1 MHIFFAADNRSR
13 LCTKTILL
21 NIQKV
26 ISMKKKQVELTQEQC
41 QEIIDQMTTRSFYRS
56 DKGNSSDMENLQ
68 TMESVGSS
76 IDDILPEPLPSVA
89 KQAQTEAASS
99 VAEVAKEI
107 SPIVNAEEQPPTPP
121 IQRRVSSKQRKL
133 SLEEYRNTFMRP
145 YKIEDRKPVFI
156 SGKLRKMLDKFACKI
171 GEDRM
176 SMSGL
181 LENIV
186 RHHIELYS
194 EDFEHW
200 KGM

>member
-1 MHIFFAADNRSR
+1 MS
-13 LCTKTILL
+13 
-21 NIQKV
+21 
-26 ISMKKKQVELTQEQC
+26 KKETLSKAELQEMTGLDFSEQNSQVE
-41 QEIIDQMTTRSFYRS
+41 
-56 DKGNSSDMENLQ
+56 ENRKK
-68 TMESVGSS
+68 S
-76 IDDILPEPLPSVA
+76 IDAALENFSIENIKPLPLPSVTE
-89 KQAQTEAASS
+89 QAQTEAAPP
-99 VAEVAKEI
+99 VTEDVDEV
-107 SPIVNAEEQPPTPP
+107 PPTNVVEEQPSAPT

-156 SGKLRKMLDKFACKI
+156 SGKLRKILDKFACKI

>member
-1 MHIFFAADNRSR
+1 MS
-13 LCTKTILL
+13 
-21 NIQKV
+21 
-26 ISMKKKQVELTQEQC
+26 KKQTLSKTELQE
-41 QEIIDQMTTRSFYRS
+41 MTGLDFS
-56 DKGNSSDMENLQ
+56 EQNLQ
-68 TMESVGSS
+68 VEENRMLEVDATFEKILGEESISES
-76 IDDILPEPLPSVA
+76 IPQVA
-89 KQAQTEAASS
+89 KQVQTEAETS
-99 VAEVAKEI
+99 VAEVADDI
-107 SPIVNAEEQPPTPP
+107 PPTNVVEEQPPAPA

-186 RHHIELYS
+186 RHHIELYAD
-194 EDFEHW
+194 DFEHW

>member
-1 MHIFFAADNRSR
+1 MSKKEI
-13 LCTKTILL
+13 K
-21 NIQKV
+21 
-26 ISMKKKQVELTQEQC
+26 ISNEEMMELMGLKRTSNS
-41 QEIIDQMTTRSFYRS
+41 DDDS
-56 DKGNSSDMENLQ
+56 DK
-68 TMESVGSS
+68 TA
-76 IDDILPEPLPSVA
+76 IDLAIEKYSREELA
-89 KQAQTEAASS
+89 
-99 VAEVAKEI
+99 AKE
-107 SPIVNAEEQPPTPP
+107 AEQPDEPTTDEIAINNSEGVTEVVVDEQPPTPP

>member
-1 MHIFFAADNRSR
+1 MS
-13 LCTKTILL
+13 
-21 NIQKV
+21 
-26 ISMKKKQVELTQEQC
+26 KKETLSKAELQEMTGLDFSEQNSQVE
-41 QEIIDQMTTRSFYRS
+41 
-56 DKGNSSDMENLQ
+56 ENRKK
-68 TMESVGSS
+68 S
-76 IDDILPEPLPSVA
+76 IDAALENFSIENIKPLPLPSVTE
-89 KQAQTEAASS
+89 QAQTGTESS
-99 VAEVAKEI
+99 VAEVTDEA
-107 SPIVNAEEQPPTPP
+107 PPTNVVEEQPPTPP

-156 SGKLRKMLDKFACKI
+156 SGKLRKMLDNVACKI

>member
-1 MHIFFAADNRSR
+1 
-13 LCTKTILL
+13 
-21 NIQKV
+21 
-26 ISMKKKQVELTQEQC
+26 MKRKLVELTQEQC
-41 QEIIDQMTTRSFYRS
+41 QEVIEKMAERSFYKS
-56 DKGNSSDMENLQ
+56 GTGKAHNAEELQ
-68 TMESVGSS
+68 TEESVESS

-89 KQAQTEAASS
+89 KQAQTEAVTS
-99 VAEVAKEI
+99 VTEVTEDV
-107 SPIVNAEEQPPTPP
+107 PPTNVVEEQPPTQP

>member
-1 MHIFFAADNRSR
+1 MS
-13 LCTKTILL
+13 
-21 NIQKV
+21 
-26 ISMKKKQVELTQEQC
+26 KKQTLSKTELQEMTGLDFSKQNSQVE
-41 QEIIDQMTTRSFYRS
+41 
-56 DKGNSSDMENLQ
+56 
-68 TMESVGSS
+68 ESRKKS
-76 IDDILPEPLPSVA
+76 IDAALEDFSIGNIKPLPLPSVTE
-89 KQAQTEAASS
+89 QAQTKAVPS
-99 VAEVAKEI
+99 VTEVTDEV
-107 SPIVNAEEQPPTPP
+107 PPTNIVEQQPPTPT

>member
-1 MHIFFAADNRSR
+1 
-13 LCTKTILL
+13 
-21 NIQKV
+21 
-26 ISMKKKQVELTQEQC
+26 MKKKQVELTQEQC

-76 IDDILPEPLPSVA
+76 IDDILPEPLPSAA
-89 KQAQTEAASS
+89 KLIQTET
-99 VAEVAKEI
+99 V
-107 SPIVNAEEQPPTPP
+107 SPIPEGTDEVLPINVVEQQPLTPP
-121 IQRRVSSKQRKL
+121 IHRRVSSKQRKL

>member
-1 MHIFFAADNRSR
+1 MHIFFAADNRSI

-41 QEIIDQMTTRSFYRS
+41 QEIIDQMTTRSFY
-56 DKGNSSDMENLQ
+56 KNGTGNAHNAEELQ
-68 TMESVGSS
+68 TEESVGSS
-76 IDDILPEPLPSVA
+76 IGDILPEPLPSVA

-99 VAEVAKEI
+99 VAEVATEI
-107 SPIVNAEEQPPTPP
+107 SPIVNAEELPPTPP

-186 RHHIELYS
+186 RHHIELYA
-194 EDFEHW
+194 EDFERW

>member
-1 MHIFFAADNRSR
+1 MTGLDFSEQNSQLEENR
-13 LCTKTILL
+13 
-21 NIQKV
+21 
-26 ISMKKKQVELTQEQC
+26 KK
-41 QEIIDQMTTRSFYRS
+41 
-56 DKGNSSDMENLQ
+56 
-68 TMESVGSS
+68 S
-76 IDDILPEPLPSVA
+76 IDAALEDFSIENIKPLPLPSVVE
-89 KQAQTEAASS
+89 QAQTKAVPS
-99 VAEVAKEI
+99 VTEVTDEV
-107 SPIVNAEEQPPTPP
+107 PPTNIVEQQPPTPT
-121 IQRRVSSKQRKL
+121 IQHRVSSKQRKL

-186 RHHIELYS
+186 RHHIELYA
-194 EDFEHW
+194 EDFEYW

>member
-1 MHIFFAADNRSR
+1 MHIFFAADNRSI

-76 IDDILPEPLPSVA
+76 IDDILPEPLPSAA
-89 KQAQTEAASS
+89 KLIQTET
-99 VAEVAKEI
+99 V
-107 SPIVNAEEQPPTPP
+107 SPIPEETDEVLPINVVEQQPLIPP
-121 IQRRVSSKQRKL
+121 IHRRVSSKQRKL

>member
-1 MHIFFAADNRSR
+1 
-13 LCTKTILL
+13 
-21 NIQKV
+21 
-26 ISMKKKQVELTQEQC
+26 MKKKQVELTQEQC
-41 QEIIDQMTTRSFYRS
+41 DEIIEKMTARSFYKS
-56 DKGNSSDMENLQ
+56 GTGNVHNADELQ
-68 TMESVGSS
+68 TEESVGSS

-89 KQAQTEAASS
+89 EQAQTEAIPS
-99 VAEVAKEI
+99 VAEVIDDVPPTNVVEQ
-107 SPIVNAEEQPPTPP
+107 QPPTPP

>member
-1 MHIFFAADNRSR
+1 MS
-13 LCTKTILL
+13 
-21 NIQKV
+21 
-26 ISMKKKQVELTQEQC
+26 KKQTLSKTELQE
-41 QEIIDQMTTRSFYRS
+41 MTGLDFSEQ
-56 DKGNSSDMENLQ
+56 NSQIE
-68 TMESVGSS
+68 ESRQKS
-76 IDDILPEPLPSVA
+76 IDAALENFSIENIKPLPLPSVA
-89 KQAQTEAASS
+89 EQAQTEAVPS
-99 VAEVAKEI
+99 VTEVTDET
-107 SPIVNAEEQPPTPP
+107 PPTNVVEEQPSAPP

-186 RHHIELYS
+186 RHHIELYA

>member
-1 MHIFFAADNRSR
+1 MEDFSIE
-13 LCTKTILL
+13 
-21 NIQKV
+21 NIKP
-26 ISMKKKQVELTQEQC
+26 L
-41 QEIIDQMTTRSFYRS
+41 
-56 DKGNSSDMENLQ
+56 
-68 TMESVGSS
+68 
-76 IDDILPEPLPSVA
+76 PLPSVA
-89 KQAQTEAASS
+89 EQAQTEAAPSIE
-99 VAEVAKEI
+99 EVTDEV
-107 SPIVNAEEQPPTPP
+107 PPTNVVEQQPPTPH

-145 YKIEDRKPVFI
+145 YKIEDRRPVFI

-176 SMSGL
+176 SMSVL

>member
-1 MHIFFAADNRSR
+1 
-13 LCTKTILL
+13 
-21 NIQKV
+21 
-26 ISMKKKQVELTQEQC
+26 MKKKQVELTQEQC

-68 TMESVGSS
+68 TMESVESS
-76 IDDILPEPLPSVA
+76 IDDILPEPLPSAA
-89 KQAQTEAASS
+89 KLIQTET
-99 VAEVAKEI
+99 V
-107 SPIVNAEEQPPTPP
+107 SPIPEETDEVLPINVVEQQPPTPP

>member
-1 MHIFFAADNRSR
+1 MHKDHM
-13 LCTKTILL
+13 L

-56 DKGNSSDMENLQ
+56 DKGNSTDMENLQ

-76 IDDILPEPLPSVA
+76 IDDILPEPLPSAV
-89 KQAQTEAASS
+89 KHIQTDT
-99 VAEVAKEI
+99 V
-107 SPIVNAEEQPPTPP
+107 SPISEETDEVLPTNVVEQQPPTPP

>member
-1 MHIFFAADNRSR
+1 
-13 LCTKTILL
+13 
-21 NIQKV
+21 
-26 ISMKKKQVELTQEQC
+26 MKRKLVELTQEQC
-41 QEIIDQMTTRSFYRS
+41 QEVIEKMAERSFYKS
-56 DKGNSSDMENLQ
+56 GTGKAHNAEELQ
-68 TMESVGSS
+68 TEDSVESS
-76 IDDILPEPLPSVA
+76 INDILPEPLPSVA
-89 KQAQTEAASS
+89 KQAQTEVASS
-99 VAEVAKEI
+99 VTEDVDE
-107 SPIVNAEEQPPTPP
+107 NPPTPP

-156 SGKLRKMLDKFACKI
+156 SGKLRKILDKFACKI

-194 EDFEHW
+194 EDLEHW

>member
-1 MHIFFAADNRSR
+1 
-13 LCTKTILL
+13 
-21 NIQKV
+21 
-26 ISMKKKQVELTQEQC
+26 MKRKLVELTQEQC
-41 QEIIDQMTTRSFYRS
+41 QEVIEKMAERSFYKS
-56 DKGNSSDMENLQ
+56 GTGKSHNAEELQ
-68 TMESVGSS
+68 TEGSVESS

-99 VAEVAKEI
+99 VTEGVDEN
-107 SPIVNAEEQPPTPP
+107 PPTNVVDEQPPTPP

>member
-1 MHIFFAADNRSR
+1 
-13 LCTKTILL
+13 
-21 NIQKV
+21 
-26 ISMKKKQVELTQEQC
+26 MKRKLVELTQEQC
-41 QEIIDQMTTRSFYRS
+41 QEVIEKMAERSFYKS
-56 DKGNSSDMENLQ
+56 GTGKAHNAEELQ
-68 TMESVGSS
+68 TEESAESS
-76 IDDILPEPLPSVA
+76 IDDILPEPFPSVA
-89 KQAQTEAASS
+89 EQAQTEAVPS
-99 VAEVAKEI
+99 VAEVTDEA
-107 SPIVNAEEQPPTPP
+107 PPTNVVEEQPSAPP

>member
-1 MHIFFAADNRSR
+1 MS
-13 LCTKTILL
+13 
-21 NIQKV
+21 
-26 ISMKKKQVELTQEQC
+26 KKETLSKAELQEMTGLDFSEQNSQVE
-41 QEIIDQMTTRSFYRS
+41 
-56 DKGNSSDMENLQ
+56 ENRKK
-68 TMESVGSS
+68 S
-76 IDDILPEPLPSVA
+76 IDAALENFSIENIKPLPLPSVTE
-89 KQAQTEAASS
+89 QAQTEAAPP
-99 VAEVAKEI
+99 VTEDVDEV
-107 SPIVNAEEQPPTPP
+107 PPTNVVEEQPSAPT

>member
-1 MHIFFAADNRSR
+1 MHKDHM
-13 LCTKTILL
+13 L
-21 NIQKV
+21 NFQNHSKM
-26 ISMKKKQVELTQEQC
+26 SKKQTLSKTELQE
-41 QEIIDQMTTRSFYRS
+41 MTGLDFSEQ
-56 DKGNSSDMENLQ
+56 NSQIE
-68 TMESVGSS
+68 ESRKKS
-76 IDDILPEPLPSVA
+76 IDAALEDFSIENIKPLPLPSVA
-89 KQAQTEAASS
+89 EQAQTEAASS
-99 VAEVAKEI
+99 VAEVTDEV
-107 SPIVNAEEQPPTPP
+107 PPTNVVEEQPPTPT
-121 IQRRVSSKQRKL
+121 IQRRVSSKQRKF

-186 RHHIELYS
+186 RHHIELYA

>member
-1 MHIFFAADNRSR
+1 MS
-13 LCTKTILL
+13 
-21 NIQKV
+21 
-26 ISMKKKQVELTQEQC
+26 KKQTLSKTELQEMTGLDFSEQNS
-41 QEIIDQMTTRSFYRS
+41 QIEEIRN
-56 DKGNSSDMENLQ
+56 K
-68 TMESVGSS
+68 S
-76 IDDILPEPLPSVA
+76 IDAALEDFSIENIKPLSLPSVTE
-89 KQAQTEAASS
+89 QAQTEAVPS
-99 VAEVAKEI
+99 VAEVTDEV
-107 SPIVNAEEQPPTPP
+107 PPTNVVEEQPPTPP

>member
-1 MHIFFAADNRSR
+1 MHIFFAADNRSI

-76 IDDILPEPLPSVA
+76 IDDILPEPLPSAV
-89 KQAQTEAASS
+89 KQIQTET
-99 VAEVAKEI
+99 V
-107 SPIVNAEEQPPTPP
+107 SPISEETDELLPTNVVEEQPPTPP

-133 SLEEYRNTFMRP
+133 SLEEYRNIFMRP

-181 LENIV
+181 LENIA

>member
-1 MHIFFAADNRSR
+1 MS
-13 LCTKTILL
+13 
-21 NIQKV
+21 
-26 ISMKKKQVELTQEQC
+26 KKQTLSKTELQE
-41 QEIIDQMTTRSFYRS
+41 MTGLDFSEQ
-56 DKGNSSDMENLQ
+56 NSQIE
-68 TMESVGSS
+68 ESRKKS
-76 IDDILPEPLPSVA
+76 IDAALDDFSVENIKPHPLPSEL
-89 KQAQTEAASS
+89 KQAQTEA
-99 VAEVAKEI
+99 VPPVTEDVDGV
-107 SPIVNAEEQPPTPP
+107 PPTNVAEEQPPTLI
-121 IQRRVSSKQRKL
+121 IQRRVSSKQRKR

>member
-1 MHIFFAADNRSR
+1 MHIFFAAYNRSK

-41 QEIIDQMTTRSFYRS
+41 QEIIDQMTTRSFY
-56 DKGNSSDMENLQ
+56 KSSTGKVHNADELQ
-68 TMESVGSS
+68 TEESVESS
-76 IDDILPEPLPSVA
+76 IDDILPEPLPSAV
-89 KQAQTEAASS
+89 KQIQTET
-99 VAEVAKEI
+99 V
-107 SPIVNAEEQPPTPP
+107 SPISEETDELLPTNVVEEQPPTPP

-186 RHHIELYS
+186 RHHIELYAD
-194 EDFEHW
+194 DFEHW

>member
-1 MHIFFAADNRSR
+1 
-13 LCTKTILL
+13 
-21 NIQKV
+21 
-26 ISMKKKQVELTQEQC
+26 MKKKQVELTQEQC

-99 VAEVAKEI
+99 VAEVATEI
-107 SPIVNAEEQPPTPP
+107 SPIVNAEELPPTPT

-145 YKIEDRKPVFI
+145 YKIEDRKPVFF

-186 RHHIELYS
+186 LHHIELYS

>member
-1 MHIFFAADNRSR
+1 MS
-13 LCTKTILL
+13 
-21 NIQKV
+21 
-26 ISMKKKQVELTQEQC
+26 KKQTLSKTELQEMTGLDFSEQNSQVEE
-41 QEIIDQMTTRSFYRS
+41 RR
-56 DKGNSSDMENLQ
+56 KK
-68 TMESVGSS
+68 S
-76 IDDILPEPLPSVA
+76 IDAALENFSIENIKPEPLPSVA
-89 KQAQTEAASS
+89 EQAQTEAASS
-99 VAEVAKEI
+99 VTEDVDEN
-107 SPIVNAEEQPPTPP
+107 PPTNVVDEQPPTPFV
-121 IQRRVSSKQRKL
+121 QRRVSSKQRKL

>member
-1 MHIFFAADNRSR
+1 
-13 LCTKTILL
+13 
-21 NIQKV
+21 
-26 ISMKKKQVELTQEQC
+26 MKKKQVELTQEQC

-76 IDDILPEPLPSVA
+76 IDDILPEPLPSAV
-89 KQAQTEAASS
+89 KHIQTDT
-99 VAEVAKEI
+99 V
-107 SPIVNAEEQPPTPP
+107 SPISEEADEVLPTNVVEQQPPTPP

>member
-1 MHIFFAADNRSR
+1 
-13 LCTKTILL
+13 
-21 NIQKV
+21 
-26 ISMKKKQVELTQEQC
+26 MKKKQVELTQEQC
-41 QEIIDQMTTRSFYRS
+41 QEIIDQMTTRSFYKS
-56 DKGNSSDMENLQ
+56 GTGVVHNADELQ
-68 TMESVGSS
+68 TEESVESS

-89 KQAQTEAASS
+89 KQVQTEAMPS
-99 VAEVAKEI
+99 VTEVADEV
-107 SPIVNAEEQPPTPP
+107 PPTNVVEEQPPTPT

>member
-1 MHIFFAADNRSR
+1 
-13 LCTKTILL
+13 
-21 NIQKV
+21 
-26 ISMKKKQVELTQEQC
+26 MKKKQTLSKTELQEMTGLDFSEQNSQVEE
-41 QEIIDQMTTRSFYRS
+41 RR
-56 DKGNSSDMENLQ
+56 KK
-68 TMESVGSS
+68 S
-76 IDDILPEPLPSVA
+76 IDAALENFSIENIKPEPLPSVA
-89 KQAQTEAASS
+89 EQAQTEAASS
-99 VAEVAKEI
+99 VTEDVDEN
-107 SPIVNAEEQPPTPP
+107 PPTNVVDEQPPTPFV
-121 IQRRVSSKQRKL
+121 QRRVSSKQRKL

>member
-1 MHIFFAADNRSR
+1 
-13 LCTKTILL
+13 
-21 NIQKV
+21 
-26 ISMKKKQVELTQEQC
+26 MKKKQVELIQEQC

-89 KQAQTEAASS
+89 EQTQTEAMPF
-99 VAEVAKEI
+99 VAEVADE
-107 SPIVNAEEQPPTPP
+107 VPPTNVVEQQLPTP
-121 IQRRVSSKQRKL
+121 SIQRRVSSKQRKL

-181 LENIV
+181 LENINIFGNFQ
-186 RHHIELYS
+186 R
-194 EDFEHW
+194 
-200 KGM
+200 M

>member
-1 MHIFFAADNRSR
+1 MS
-13 LCTKTILL
+13 
-21 NIQKV
+21 
-26 ISMKKKQVELTQEQC
+26 KKETLSKAELQEMTGLDFSEQNSQVE
-41 QEIIDQMTTRSFYRS
+41 
-56 DKGNSSDMENLQ
+56 ENRKK
-68 TMESVGSS
+68 S
-76 IDDILPEPLPSVA
+76 IDAALENFSIENIKPLPLPSVTE
-89 KQAQTEAASS
+89 QAQTETESS
-99 VAEVAKEI
+99 VAEVIDEA
-107 SPIVNAEEQPPTPP
+107 PPTTVVEQQPSAP
-121 IQRRVSSKQRKL
+121 LIQRRVSSKQRKL

>member
-1 MHIFFAADNRSR
+1 MS
-13 LCTKTILL
+13 
-21 NIQKV
+21 
-26 ISMKKKQVELTQEQC
+26 KKQTLSKTELQE
-41 QEIIDQMTTRSFYRS
+41 MTGLDFSEQ
-56 DKGNSSDMENLQ
+56 NSQIE
-68 TMESVGSS
+68 ESRKKS
-76 IDDILPEPLPSVA
+76 IDAALEDFSIENIKPLPLPSVA
-89 KQAQTEAASS
+89 EQAQTEAVPS
-99 VAEVAKEI
+99 VTEMTDEV
-107 SPIVNAEEQPPTPP
+107 PPTNVVEEQPSAPP

-171 GEDRM
+171 GEYRM

>member
-1 MHIFFAADNRSR
+1 MSKKETLSKAELQKMTGLDFSEQNSQTEESR
-13 LCTKTILL
+13 
-21 NIQKV
+21 
-26 ISMKKKQVELTQEQC
+26 KK
-41 QEIIDQMTTRSFYRS
+41 
-56 DKGNSSDMENLQ
+56 
-68 TMESVGSS
+68 S
-76 IDDILPEPLPSVA
+76 IDAALENFSIENIKPLPLPSVTE
-89 KQAQTEAASS
+89 QAQTEAVSS
-99 VAEVAKEI
+99 VAEVIDEV
-107 SPIVNAEEQPPTPP
+107 PPTNVAEEQPPTPI

-156 SGKLRKMLDKFACKI
+156 SSKLRKMLDKFACKI

-186 RHHIELYS
+186 RHHIELYA

>member
-1 MHIFFAADNRSR
+1 MS
-13 LCTKTILL
+13 
-21 NIQKV
+21 
-26 ISMKKKQVELTQEQC
+26 KKQTLSKAELQEMTGLDFSEQNSQVEENRKMEVDVSFGNLPIEDYKPESIPLVAEQV
-41 QEIIDQMTTRSFYRS
+41 
-56 DKGNSSDMENLQ
+56 Q
-68 TMESVGSS
+68 TGV
-76 IDDILPEPLPSVA
+76 EPP
-89 KQAQTEAASS
+89 
-99 VAEVAKEI
+99 VAEVADEV
-107 SPIVNAEEQPPTPP
+107 PPTNVVEEQPPTPP

-186 RHHIELYS
+186 RHHIELYA

>member
-1 MHIFFAADNRSR
+1 MS
-13 LCTKTILL
+13 
-21 NIQKV
+21 
-26 ISMKKKQVELTQEQC
+26 KKQTLSKAELQEMTGLDFSEQNSQVEE
-41 QEIIDQMTTRSFYRS
+41 RR
-56 DKGNSSDMENLQ
+56 KK
-68 TMESVGSS
+68 S
-76 IDDILPEPLPSVA
+76 IDAALENFSIENIKPEPLPSVA
-89 KQAQTEAASS
+89 EQAQTEAASS
-99 VAEVAKEI
+99 VTEDVDEN
-107 SPIVNAEEQPPTPP
+107 PPTNVVDEQPPTPFV
-121 IQRRVSSKQRKL
+121 QRRVSSKQRKL

-186 RHHIELYS
+186 RHHIELYA

>member
-1 MHIFFAADNRSR
+1 
-13 LCTKTILL
+13 
-21 NIQKV
+21 
-26 ISMKKKQVELTQEQC
+26 MKRKLVELTQEQC
-41 QEIIDQMTTRSFYRS
+41 QEVIEKMAERSFYKS
-56 DKGNSSDMENLQ
+56 GTGKAHNAEELQ
-68 TMESVGSS
+68 TEDSLESS

-89 KQAQTEAASS
+89 KQAQTEVASS
-99 VAEVAKEI
+99 VTEDVDEN
-107 SPIVNAEEQPPTPP
+107 PPTNVVDEQPPTPP

-156 SGKLRKMLDKFACKI
+156 SGKLRKILDKFACKI

-186 RHHIELYS
+186 RHHIELYAD
-194 EDFEHW
+194 DFEHW